1 MSLNTGIANLNETR
15 KATLA
20 RWDDVK
26 RVWADSNAQR
36 FEEQVI
42 EVIDKDLKQSLEAMS
57 QMQITM
63 QNVRRDC
70 TEQI

>member
-26 RVWADSNAQR
+26 RVWSDTNAQK
-36 FEEQVI
+36 FEEKVI
-42 EVIDKDLKQSLEAMS
+42 DTIDKDLKQSLEAMA